1 MDAREAAAAAAAAQ
15 GAAADIAA
23 EAHGSAGM
31 LARDV
36 VEALSPAL
44 S

>member
-1 MDAREAAAAAAAAQ
+1 
-15 GAAADIAA
+15 
-23 EAHGSAGM
+23 M

-44 S
+44 SPLVESSSPAD